1 LLDALYRLGSAQD
14 DRTSHGSISSL
25 ITTVNAKYIVGI
37 IFQSKNGRIRY
48 RTSEL
53 FEFQN
58 PLWYLFKR
66 DFSGRPGLFLTGNIS
81 GQDIN
86 KIKGKDF
93 NYSEVQKFIKDKI
106 LWFSRGKLVN
116 DKPLFNTLTEEKRNE
131 LLDIFREFELKGQ
144 KIANDVLALLTK
156 DRPERTLLTIMFM
169 STNSKNAKPTFVGQI
184 KEYRE
189 IFKRA
194 SLSKR
199 FTISNDLNDKITC
212 TTCNTKKTIE
222 TFIEKP
228 LPFFIAD
235 KPMFFPDADPTQS
248 RKGFPLCDECYLQLQ
263 KAIQFISENLD
274 YRIPALG
281 SARSELNF
289 WLIPHLNDQQLVIN
303 FKKDLR
309 NKNLYL
315 NSLRDLCMTIRSI
328 SKHDSHRRANL
339 QSFLRFSALFYAFDA
354 HAIMRVS
361 NYIQGIYPAQL
372 ERLLEVKDVL
382 DQRYPFPIISEKLGQ
397 SLLFGFP
404 ILVMFYKELMPQW
417 QNQLITVLERMLT
430 GQKISLKEVIQNI
443 NTKIRESTLKSLD
456 LVGLSRVTFLG
467 LVLLEYIMEFDSYE
481 KDKSNSN
488 LEYQQQLS
496 KDGQNQLQ
504 HKQDHENNQNTSK
517 DTAVTKTIDLIQR
530 FIEEHRRLLTDDIS
544 RATFAVGICVGI
556 LLEVQELRYKKTAPF
571 WNRLNRL
578 DLDFRRIIELFPE
591 VKNKLAIYNERSYD
605 TIINYLAA
613 YEISKINTV
622 STMSDMVP
630 ISKEMLNLIFSVGL
644 SVGSML
650 KRGYL
655 R

>member
-1 LLDALYRLGSAQD
+1 
-14 DRTSHGSISSL
+14 
-25 ITTVNAKYIVGI
+25 
-37 IFQSKNGRIRY
+37 
-48 RTSEL
+48 
-53 FEFQN
+53 
-58 PLWYLFKR
+58 
-66 DFSGRPGLFLTGNIS
+66 
-81 GQDIN
+81 
-86 KIKGKDF
+86 
-93 NYSEVQKFIKDKI
+93 
-106 LWFSRGKLVN
+106 
-116 DKPLFNTLTEEKRNE
+116 
-131 LLDIFREFELKGQ
+131 
-144 KIANDVLALLTK
+144 
-156 DRPERTLLTIMFM
+156 
-169 STNSKNAKPTFVGQI
+169 
-184 KEYRE
+184 
-189 IFKRA
+189 
-194 SLSKR
+194 
-199 FTISNDLNDKITC
+199 
-212 TTCNTKKTIE
+212 
-222 TFIEKP
+222 
-228 LPFFIAD
+228 
-235 KPMFFPDADPTQS
+235 
-248 RKGFPLCDECYLQLQ
+248 
-263 KAIQFISENLD
+263 
-274 YRIPALG
+274 
-281 SARSELNF
+281 
-289 WLIPHLNDQQLVIN
+289 
-303 FKKDLR
+303 
-309 NKNLYL
+309 
-315 NSLRDLCMTIRSI
+315 
-328 SKHDSHRRANL
+328 L

>member
-1 LLDALYRLGSAQD
+1 MLDALYRLGSAQD
-14 DRTSHGSISSL
+14 DGGSYDNISSL
-25 ITTVNAKYIVGI
+25 ITSVSAKHIVGI
-37 IFQSKNGRIRY
+37 IFHNKKGKLRY
-48 RTSEL
+48 KTSEL

-86 KIKGKDF
+86 EIKGKDF
-93 NYSEVQKFIKDKI
+93 TGSEVQKFIKDKI
-106 LWFSRGKLVN
+106 LWFPRGKLVN
-116 DKPLFNTLTEEKRNE
+116 NESLFNTLKEEKRNE
-131 LLDIFREFELKGQ
+131 LLAIFREFELRGE
-144 KIANDVLALLTK
+144 KIAKDVLALLTK
-156 DRPERTLLTIMFM
+156 DRSERTLLTIMFM
-169 STNSKNAKPTFVGQI
+169 NANSNYIKPKFVGQI
-184 KEYRE
+184 REYRE

-194 SLSKR
+194 ALSKR
-199 FTISNDLNDKITC
+199 STVGNMDDKITC
-212 TTCNTKKTIE
+212 TVCNNKKTIE
-222 TFIEKP
+222 TFVEKP

-235 KPMFFPDADPTQS
+235 KPMFFPNADPTQS
-248 RKGFPLCDECYLQLQ
+248 RKGFPICDECYLQLQ
-263 KAIQFISENLD
+263 KAIQFIMEKLD

-289 WLIPHLNDQQLVIN
+289 WLIPHLNDQQFVIDFRN
-303 FKKDLR
+303 DLG

-315 NSLRDLCMTIRSI
+315 NSLKELCMTIKSI
-328 SKHDSHRRANL
+328 TKHDGHRRTNL
-339 QSFLRFSALFYAFDA
+339 ESFLRFSALFYAYDA

-372 ERLLEVKDVL
+372 ERLLEVKNVL
-382 DQRYPFPIISEKLGQ
+382 DQRYPFPILSEKLRQ

-404 ILVMFYKELMPQW
+404 ILVIFYKELRPQW
-417 QNQLITVLERMLT
+417 QNQLITILEQMFT
-430 GQKISLKEVIQNI
+430 GQKIPLEEVIQNI
-443 NTKIRESTLKSLD
+443 NTKIRKSTLKTLD
-456 LVGLSRVTFLG
+456 LLGLSRVAFLG
-467 LVLLEYIMEFDSYE
+467 LVLLEYIMELNAHE
-481 KDKSNSN
+481 KDNSNSL

-496 KDGQNQLQ
+496 EERQNQLP
-504 HKQDHENNQNTSK
+504 HKQEHDNSQNASK
-517 DTAVTKTIDLIQR
+517 DTAITKTIDLIQR
-530 FIEEHRRLLTDDIS
+530 FIEEHKRFLVDDFS

-556 LLEVQELRYKKTAPF
+556 LLEVQELRYNKTAPF

-578 DLDFRRIIELFPE
+578 DLDFQRIIELFPE
-591 VKNKLAIYNERSYD
+591 VKNKLAIYNERYYD

-613 YEISKINTV
+613 YEVSKINMA
-622 STMSDMVP
+622 STISDIVP